1 MLQSC
6 FWLKYLASDV
16 TNKLQLLFQPDNYYK
31 YTSVLTSA
39 FGRIH
44 ERLLCSYFY
53 PVAHGMHIL
62 PDYTYLQLLM

>member
-44 ERLLCSYFY
+44 ERLLCSYYY
-53 PVAHGMHIL
+53 PAEHGMHIL